1 MRIRTGMRRATTQ
14 MLNAAT
20 RRTGLSS
27 RRSSLLSSVRSRRT
41 GLSSR
46 LDAMNASSP
55 QSSRIA
61 RSNYEKLQKS
71 ADSLVN
77 QAQLLAEK
85 VDTGGK
91 SIGTTAAGMVSDFNS
106 TLKYLRQNSGV
117 LNEYYRQ
124 SLKETA
130 ATNKK
135 ELEEIGI
142 SVSNDGSL
150 TLNKEKLA
158 EADEDKVRKMLGT
171 DSDFIKRINAVAS
184 RAADNA
190 RANAESVSSQYNAA
204 GGLASSYLSKY
215 NFRG

>member
-1 MRIRTGMRRATTQ
+1 
-14 MLNAAT
+14 
-20 RRTGLSS
+20 
-27 RRSSLLSSVRSRRT
+27 
-41 GLSSR
+41 
-46 LDAMNASSP
+46 
-55 QSSRIA
+55 
-61 RSNYEKLQKS
+61 
-71 ADSLVN
+71 
-77 QAQLLAEK
+77 
-85 VDTGGK
+85 
-91 SIGTTAAGMVSDFNS
+91 MVSDFNS

-150 TLNKEKLA
+150 TLNQEKLA

>member
-1 MRIRTGMRRATTQ
+1 MRIRTGMRRASAQ
-14 MLNAAT
+14 MLNT
-20 RRTGLSS
+20 TRRRTGLSS
-27 RRSSLLSSVRSRRT
+27 RRSSLPSAVRSRRA
-41 GLSSR
+41 GISSR
-46 LDAMNASSP
+46 LDAMNAGSQ
-55 QSSRIA
+55 QSGRIA

-71 ADSLVN
+71 ADSLVDR
-77 QAQLLAEK
+77 AQLLAEK
-85 VDTGGK
+85 ADTGAK
-91 SIGTTAAGMVSDFNS
+91 SIGSTAADMVSDFNS

-117 LNEYYRQ
+117 LNTYYAQ
-124 SLKETA
+124 SFKETA
-130 ATNKK
+130 TTNRK

-142 SVSNDGSL
+142 SVANDGSL
-150 TLNKEKLA
+150 TLNQEKLS
-158 EADEDKVRKMLGT
+158 EADQEKVRKMLGT